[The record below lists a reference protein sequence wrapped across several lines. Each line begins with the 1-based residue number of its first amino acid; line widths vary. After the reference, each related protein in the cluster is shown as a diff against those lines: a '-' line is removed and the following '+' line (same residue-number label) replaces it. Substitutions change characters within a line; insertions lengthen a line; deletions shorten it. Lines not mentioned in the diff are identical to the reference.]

1 MIAALISW
9 ILAFDDGESWKVVS
23 RKQKKS
29 PFFICRKQSF
39 CGEPRGSERPLFQV
53 CCPGPGSV
61 SKESDSGPSF
71 SVFSGGIPGS
81 FTESQLDFIHDPAV
95 KRLHVDLN
103 VRHSGACSPVLAYQR
118 GSAFSCPLSR
128 RQPGFENVGEFQ
140 VDRVTDAGA
149 AAALSTGTIGLEG
162 FESHDSKDPAHDGTV
177 HDVVQGLEDVCPL
190 PGVRR
195 DYGRGQTA
203 HATAG
208 ESTRIMVASDVVT
221 RAWSFNSSCGSS
233 RACMSY
239 LDAVLSAPAR
249 APAAALVARCS
260 APSSSAVG
268 LCMHAHGSLVHDAC
282 SNSWSDTVR
291 KGPTGRRCTKG
302 GVSGSAEDLL
312 PVSEVEA
319 GVNFRPAGCVRGQV
333 AGSLPRRQPGT
344 GTRRVGKGVV
354 TPSLHPE
361 VPGIQFVSPGRGLD
375 IRQSMGWTKVCE
387 TTRSGIWVLKGNARA
402 RMLPENLDHLRVR
415 WISR

>member
-1 MIAALISW
+1 MTTVKAGRLFPANRRSL
-9 ILAFDDGESWKVVS
+9 L
-23 RKQKKS
+23 
-29 PFFICRKQSF
+29 FFNCRKQSF
-39 CGEPRGSERPLFQV
+39 CGEPRGSERSLFQV

-71 SVFSGGIPGS
+71 SFSGGIPGS

-95 KRLHVDLN
+95 KRLDDDLN
-103 VRHSGACSPVLAYQR
+103 VRHSGACSPVLTCQR

-140 VDRVTDAGA
+140 VDRIADAGA
-149 AAALSTGTIGLEG
+149 PPARGPSVVPGEHSHGEHDVTVAVPGGAAAGLSTGTIGLKG
-162 FESHDSKDPAHDGTV
+162 IESHGSKNLVQDGTV
-177 HDVVQGLEDVCPL
+177 HDLVQGLEDVCPL

-195 DYGRGQTA
+195 DCGRGQTA

-208 ESTRIMVASDVVT
+208 DSTRIIVASDVVT
-221 RAWSFNSSCGSS
+221 RALSFNSSCGSS

-282 SNSWSDTVR
+282 SNSWSDTVEGGAPKVGFPVR
-291 KGPTGRRCTKG
+291 PKICTL
-302 GVSGSAEDLL
+302 SQ
-312 PVSEVEA
+312 
-319 GVNFRPAGCVRGQV
+319 RW
-333 AGSLPRRQPGT
+333 RQG
-344 GTRRVGKGVV
+344 
-354 TPSLHPE
+354 
-361 VPGIQFVSPGRGLD
+361 
-375 IRQSMGWTKVCE
+375 
-387 TTRSGIWVLKGNARA
+387 
-402 RMLPENLDHLRVR
+402 
-415 WISR
+415 